1 MNANALS
8 TNLIVTG
15 IVLLMV
21 FVLPWLDRKLCKKL
35 GLNLTGGVS
44 ANPEADRL
52 LRIRSALLLTAFGV
66 YVLAVVWITVFSR
79 TAAEGYK
86 VYINLFGSLMEFIH
100 SVFTKGFGASSSQVK
115 IQWSG
120 FTQVYMNLMLF
131 VPMGYLLPYL
141 FTWFRK
147 RVYYRPAAACFVI
160 SLLIENI
167 QLITR
172 RGFYDA
178 DDLASNTLGGIV
190 GQFLFV
196 GVAYVVTNPN
206 WRKDLQSYRRW
217 KRNASSR
224 TLYPFARKM
233 DLSRTTLL
241 ASNEET
247 IWDFYVM
254 KLGFRL
260 KKQIVP
266 LDSDGTDML
275 LEMGRLQVEVHCLNA
290 PGEFPAQSLTLSAR
304 RLKPILQ
311 RLEQNGIAVSPVEQ
325 DPYTGLRC
333 IRFDGPDGV
342 RITII
347 EA

>member
-52 LRIRSALLLTAFGV
+52 LRIRSALLLTAFGA

-79 TAAEGYK
+79 T
-86 VYINLFGSLMEFIH
+86 MEFIH

-333 IRFDGPDGV
+333 LTFEGPEKMH
-342 RITII
+342 ITFIQV
-347 EA
+347 